1 MTIKKAGNRSMPI
14 ISRES
19 DNVDNGPV
27 PSWMSEFAKSLSKV
41 SVQPYK
47 QEDTVFDQISSI
59 INSSKPKHS
68 SVDDAV
74 KDMQERSGLVAYQ
87 NKMKALAQ
95 NIKTAG
101 CTCEDGEQEQHG
113 DKKKVKVK
121 IFELKPQIQSTFDNV
136 ITDTHGNLD
145 IPAIID
151 RVKGI
156 HRKDVSDDSA
166 WDDDGLMGYVNDKCI
181 EIKKMNPDI
190 GDDDNLTL
198 GKIPNFD
205 EKDIDRSND
214 DALFSLTPAV
224 VK

>member
-1 MTIKKAGNRSMPI
+1 MPV

-19 DNVDNGPV
+19 DNVDNGPT

-47 QEDTVFDQISSI
+47 HEDSVFDQISSI

-87 NKMKALAQ
+87 DRMKALAE

-101 CTCEDGEQEQHG
+101 CCEHDHG
-113 DKKKVKVK
+113 DEDKKKVKVK

-156 HRKDVSDDSA
+156 HRKDVSDDAA

-181 EIKKMNPDI
+181 EVKKMNPDI
-190 GDDDNLTL
+190 SDDDNLNL